1 MRMYLVT
8 LGLMLF
14 CSLVSASEQD
24 YELNQHIRG
33 TKWQWDGNGGEV
45 VVFAANGYVEHEGWT
60 QRGLVTR
67 WEVIDKRTVR
77 LTIERG
83 RTQDKYAFLIF
94 NDDITSYGGINFHR
108 GDKLHTS
115 ICLDNEKTT
124 ASVNQTN
131 SNVAPAQTTTIID
144 KNKPATASFAKLN
157 NLKSQLATALL
168 KAAELG
174 DENSQIRL
182 AICYHLGDGVEK
194 DQVEAAK
201 WLRKAAAEQGNARAQ
216 SLLGAWYTAGT
227 CVEKDPVEAQKWFRK
242 SAEQFRKEAEQGNAY
257 AQYRLGNLYAAG
269 WGVTQDKDEA
279 AKWWRKA
286 AEQGN
291 EYAQKELNKLN
302 KR

>member
-1 MRMYLVT
+1 MIMYLAT

-45 VVFAANGYVEHEGWT
+45 VVFAANGYIEHEGWT

-115 ICLDNEKTT
+115 TRLDNGTTT

-131 SNVAPAQTTTIID
+131 SNVAQAQTTTPID
-144 KNKPATASFAKLN
+144 KNAAVIDRIATLFKYYP
-157 NLKSQLATALL
+157 
-168 KAAELG
+168 
-174 DENSQIRL
+174 D
-182 AICYHLGDGVEK
+182 
-194 DQVEAAK
+194 VEADNRFPKEINEIAGIIK
-201 WLRKAAAEQGNARAQ
+201 TLSPKNIFEERVFKQTILVDIYLTSGMKMLKLDLARAKELYRNANDTWHILKQ
-216 SLLGAWYTAGT
+216 IF
-227 CVEKDPVEAQKWFRK
+227 EAQ
-242 SAEQFRKEAEQGNAY
+242 
-257 AQYRLGNLYAAG
+257 
-269 WGVTQDKDEA
+269 
-279 AKWWRKA
+279 
-286 AEQGN
+286 
-291 EYAQKELNKLN
+291 
-302 KR
+302 